1 MSDYDFSDLSPEDA
15 AKAQAVVAE
24 RTRYRHS
31 DVQQDNQFQRQQR
44 ELDAR
49 QREIEEDPRRTP
61 EQKAKAQLL
70 YMRSQMARSRR

>member
-24 RTRYRHS
+24 RTRYQHS

-44 ELDAR
+44 NLDAR
-49 QREIEEDPRRTP
+49 QREIEDDPRRTP
-61 EQKAKAQLL
+61 EQKLKAHML
-70 YMRSQMARSRR
+70 YLRSHMARSSR